1 MRRILFLLI
10 MGLSAIAGNAQE
22 NILKFFEDG
31 KSWIC
36 RGYDSET
43 DNLYQFRVSVVGDT
57 VVGGVTARKLQSEM
71 VETGEKSTTYQV
83 GYEADGKVYIW
94 LNNGFRVFFDFV
106 NLNVGQYVCDYFGQP
121 ITDEDGI
128 NVSKSAVKDIEG
140 IHRTIY
146 RPQCCIMETGEQ
158 CLGVHD
164 WIEGIGEKEA
174 RFLTSGY
181 SSDPF
186 WKYHWLDECYLYDRC
201 IYRYE
206 DYYNYPVVQTPSVP
220 ELSSIMEIGA
230 DEVNE
235 AVYDLMGRKVTHP
248 QPGHIYITPSGKRIY

>member
-22 NILKFFEDG
+22 NFLKFFEDG

-36 RGYDSET
+36 KGYNYET
-43 DNLYQFRVSVVGDT
+43 KEYYRFRVSVVGDT

-83 GYEADGKVYIW
+83 GYEAYGKVYIW
-94 LNNGFRVFFDFV
+94 LNNGFRVFFDFI
-106 NLNVGQYVCDYFGQP
+106 NLNVGQYICDFFGQP
-121 ITDEDGI
+121 IIDEVGI
-128 NVSKSAVKDIEG
+128 KVSKSSVLDIEG
-140 IHRTIY
+140 IHRTTY
-146 RPQCCIMETGEQ
+146 SPQCCIMETGEE
-158 CLGVHD
+158 CLGCHD
-164 WIEGIGEKEA
+164 WIEGIGEKDAE
-174 RFLTSGY
+174 FLTSV
-181 SSDPF
+181 SHLDPF
-186 WKYHWLDECYLYDRC
+186 WKYDSLEECYLYDRC
-201 IYRYE
+201 IYRY
-206 DYYNYPVVQTPSVP
+206 DDSYPVVQTPSSP
-220 ELSSIMEIGA
+220 DLSSIEEIGN